1 MTPLH
6 DACLYGQLDKV
17 EHLLDAGAEMEAKNE
32 ADMTPLLY
40 AAHQHHAD
48 IIRLL
53 VNRGAD
59 VRAVSAGG
67 VNVLLYLV
75 QKSPELKETELETEL
90 ESLAQMFEGGTYQS
104 GEAELAAMRLLID
117 NGADIECK
125 DAVGDPPLS
134 TAVCAGNLPAV
145 ALLLDAGAE
154 YLAFNPYDLSPLV
167 YALREERV
175 EIVKLLLD
183 RAKADNRLAEIA
195 SESRYHKWIDVADD
209 AALQLLDDAI
219 AGIKAGRMRRED
231 EWRRKEAE
239 ELEAEAQLPIEI
251 WLDEDGRLLPG
262 FTQGPIFKFCLNCLY
277 PFNNYFNYAGSR
289 YGLAGEYTCPRC
301 HARHMLL
308 DDDGMGDRIYYK
320 HHHEESSR
328 DNIVNGLF
336 EKAGIE
342 QITIDYARLYRLDA
356 LPKIA
361 QRIGE
366 ALFDALKEKDHCS
379 LREIMDILH
388 REIPALRDGGI
399 QRFDNRLNGCYP
411 LPEEADAWINLVKT
425 LLPEERESEE
435 GQDTI
440 MVERSGGIT
449 GSNTR

>member
-6 DACLYGQLDKV
+6 DACLHGQLDQV

-40 AAHQHHAD
+40 AARQHHID

-59 VRAVSAGG
+59 VRAASMGG
-67 VNVLLYLV
+67 NNVLLYLV
-75 QKSPELKETELETEL
+75 QRPPEIKGTELETEL
-90 ESLAQMFEGGTYQS
+90 ESLVQMFEDGTYQS

-117 NGADIECK
+117 HGADIECK

-134 TAVCAGNLPAV
+134 TAVCADNLPAV

-167 YALREERV
+167 YAMCEERV

-195 SESRYHKWIDVADD
+195 SESRYHKWIDVAND
-209 AALQLLDDAI
+209 AVLQLLDDAI

-231 EWRRKEAE
+231 EWRRKEAG
-239 ELEAEAQLPIEI
+239 ELEAEALLPIEI
-251 WLDEDGRLLPG
+251 WLDEDGRPLPG

-277 PFNNYFNYAGSR
+277 HFNNYFNYAGSR

-320 HHHEESSR
+320 YHYEESSR

-356 LPKIA
+356 LPKIVR
-361 QRIGE
+361 QVGE
-366 ALFDALKEKDHCS
+366 TFFDALKGKNYCS
-379 LREIMDILH
+379 LREITDMLQ
-388 REIPALRDGGI
+388 RNIPALRNGGI
-399 QRFDNRLNGCYP
+399 QCFDNRLNGCYP
-411 LPEEADAWINLVKT
+411 LPEEADTWINLVKT
-425 LLPEERESEE
+425 LLPEEREVAE
-435 GQDTI
+435 GKDTI
-440 MVERSGGIT
+440 LVERSGGVT
-449 GSNTR
+449 GSNIG